1 VSKQAATANRTAF
14 AASGRACYHPPV
26 IDGRHHVNTSC
37 SEERVPLAREL
48 KQEIITGFATK
59 EGDTGS
65 PEVQV
70 ALLTERIKELTG
82 HLKSF
87 PKDNHSRRGLL
98 KLVGQRRR
106 LLAYL
111 MKKDSARYRVVIGR
125 LGLRR

>member
-1 VSKQAATANRTAF
+1 
-14 AASGRACYHPPV
+14 
-26 IDGRHHVNTSC
+26 
-37 SEERVPLAREL
+37 VPLAREL
-48 KQEIITGFATK
+48 KQEVVTTFATK

-70 ALLTERIKELTG
+70 ALLTERIKGLTD
-82 HLKSF
+82 HLKRF

-111 MKKDSARYRVVIGR
+111 VKKDNTRYRTVIGR